1 MTNLLYVVA
10 ERARPYL
17 LTTESGDNGTDF
29 INAVFVDVSQTASL
43 LVCLSS
49 SLNVAIN
56 KTIEQHQQYSNI
68 HL

>member
-29 INAVFVDVSQTASL
+29 INAVFVDVSQTATL
-43 LVCLSS
+43 LVC
-49 SLNVAIN
+49 
-56 KTIEQHQQYSNI
+56 
-68 HL
+68 